1 MSASNPAAPS
11 SPWYVRRFGSVS
23 AVAAVVGL
31 LLAVGAASTLLDDVW
46 LRLVSLGLIYASAAI
61 ALNLAA
67 GYGGLL
73 SFGHA
78 ALMGVGGYTYA
89 ILTTTHGWSPLLAV
103 AAGGLVAAAVGAAL
117 MLASVRVRG
126 TYFALITL
134 AFGQIFLSLIKN
146 GGDLTGGPSG
156 VTGVPPIALFG
167 QEIWTP
173 TGIFLLAAGLVTIVA
188 VVVKLALASRWG
200 DAVCAVGQDEIAA
213 RGVGVRIGLTKVQLF
228 ALSAGLAG
236 VAGTLMTASLSVAAP
251 SNFDLNHSILLVLMV
266 VIGGLG
272 SVLGSI
278 AGAIILVLLDDQLQ
292 RFVELRPLVLGAVL
306 VLVLLLRPHGAFGA
320 YSLWVTQRVRKVV
333 RW

>member
-1 MSASNPAAPS
+1 MAVRNEAPAAP
-11 SPWYVRRFGSVS
+11 WYARRFVPVS
-23 AVAAVVGL
+23 AAAAVVGPL
-31 LLAVGAASTLLDDVW
+31 LLVGAGTALLDDVW
-46 LRLVSLGLIYASAAI
+46 LRLVTLGLIYASAAI

-89 ILTTTHGWSPLLAV
+89 ILTATHGWSPLLAV
-103 AAGGLVAAAVGAAL
+103 VAGGLVAAAVGAAL
-117 MLASVRVRG
+117 MLAAARVRG

-134 AFGQIFLSLIKN
+134 AFGQIFLSLVKN

-156 VTGVPPIALFG
+156 IVGVPPIALLG

-173 TGIFLLAAGLVTIVA
+173 TGIFLLAAGLVTVVA
-188 VVVKLALASRWG
+188 LIAKVALASNWG
-200 DAVCAVGQDEIAA
+200 DAVCGIGQDEIAA
-213 RGVGVRIGLTKVQLF
+213 RGVGIRVALTKVQLF

-236 VAGTLMTASLSVAAP
+236 VAGTLLTASLSVAAP

-272 SVLGSI
+272 SVLGSV

-306 VLVLLLRPHGAFGA
+306 VLALLLRPHGAFGA
-320 YSLWVTQRVRKVV
+320 YSLWLTQHVRRVV